1 MTLRALAEA
10 ATSGPWTYLI
20 DDYELGTMFVT
31 NDPRNE
37 QRPVAQGIW
46 RTDAAYIAA
55 ASPDRILALLA
66 ERDALLAE
74 VDRLAAWGPDYEQG
88 RSDGA
93 SDERARIVEAVQGL
107 PMETVRDCS
116 CHQGQTLVMTA
127 REYRAAVLALLGDD
141 R

>member
-66 ERDALLAE
+66 ERDALLAVAEAARHAGATWDADQSGPWRPWE
-74 VDRLAAWGPDYEQG
+74 VYVDDFDALRSALTRLDAM
-88 RSDGA
+88 
-93 SDERARIVEAVQGL
+93 L
-107 PMETVRDCS
+107 P
-116 CHQGQTLVMTA
+116 
-127 REYRAAVLALLGDD
+127 
-141 R
+141 